1 MIWFMLNTPLAAAFF
16 AAWVGIP
23 LWMTFKHP
31 GTGPAFSAAPAYPAA
46 EAPVAEDKQPE
57 PALAA

>member
-1 MIWFMLNTPLAAAFF
+1 MPLAAAFF

-31 GTGPAFSAAPAYPAA
+31 GTRPAFSAASACPDA
-46 EAPVAEDKQPE
+46 EAPLAEHKLPE

>member
-1 MIWFMLNTPLAAAFF
+1 MIWFMLNMPLAAAFF

-31 GTGPAFSAAPAYPAA
+31 GTGSAFSAAPAYPAA
-46 EAPVAEDKQPE
+46 EAPLAEAKRPE
-57 PALAA
+57 PVLAA